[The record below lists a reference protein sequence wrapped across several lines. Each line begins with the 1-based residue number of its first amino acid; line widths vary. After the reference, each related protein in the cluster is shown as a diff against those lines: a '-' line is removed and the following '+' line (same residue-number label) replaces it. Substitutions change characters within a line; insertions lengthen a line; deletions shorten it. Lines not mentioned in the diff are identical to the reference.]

1 MQQLLEMVDLVK
13 SYSRR
18 RVVDKV
24 SVNVGPS
31 EIVGLLGP
39 NGAGKTTSFRMAVG
53 MIRPEQGEVMF
64 EGKKVTRMPMYKRA
78 RLGLGYLSQEPSIFH
93 RLTVRDNVM
102 AILQLIPG
110 LSRKERKQ
118 RLTELIEE
126 LGLTHVAGSTAQ
138 YLSGGE
144 KRRLEISRAL
154 ARRPK
159 VMMLD
164 EPFSGIDPIAVG
176 EIQDIITQLK
186 DTHQLGILLTDHNV
200 RETLSITDRSY
211 VIHQGK
217 VVAHGPPAELI
228 ENPLV
233 RQIYLGDN
241 FKM

>member
-1 MQQLLEMVDLVK
+1 MQLLEMVELVK
-13 SYSRR
+13 SYSKR

-24 SVNVGPS
+24 TVTVGPA

-53 MIRPEQGEVMF
+53 MIHPEGGEVLF
-64 EGKKVTRMPMYKRA
+64 EGNKVTRMPMYQRA

-93 RLTVRDNVM
+93 RLSVRDNVM
-102 AILQLIPG
+102 AILELIPG
-110 LSRKERKQ
+110 LSRKQRSER
-118 RLTELIEE
+118 LEELLVE
-126 LGLTHVAGSTAQ
+126 LGLTKVANSVAQ
-138 YLSGGE
+138 VLSGGE

-159 VMMLD
+159 VLMLD

-176 EIQDIITQLK
+176 EIQDIITKLR
-186 DTHQLGILLTDHNV
+186 DTHKLGVLLTDHNV

-217 VVAHGPPAELI
+217 VIKHGQPDDLI
-228 ENPLV
+228 NDPLV

>member
-1 MQQLLEMVDLVK
+1 MQLLEMVELVK
-13 SYSRR
+13 SYSKR

-24 SVNVGPS
+24 TVTVGPA

-53 MIRPEQGEVMF
+53 MIHPEGGEVLF
-64 EGKKVTRMPMYKRA
+64 EGNKVTRMPMYQRA

-93 RLTVRDNVM
+93 RLSVRDNVM
-102 AILQLIPG
+102 AILELIPG
-110 LSRKERKQ
+110 LSRKQRSER
-118 RLTELIEE
+118 LEELLVE
-126 LGLTHVAGSTAQ
+126 LGLTKVANSVAQ
-138 YLSGGE
+138 VLSGGE

-159 VMMLD
+159 VLMLD

-176 EIQDIITQLK
+176 GIQDIITKLR
-186 DTHQLGILLTDHNV
+186 DTHKLGVLLTDHNV

-217 VVAHGPPAELI
+217 VIKHGQPDDLI
-228 ENPLV
+228 NDPLV